1 MFNKLVSYETPK
13 LESATSKINSYEL
26 YPNSADEEQDKVI
39 KNGFGGIKIFDTPGL
54 TKTENLNSFELI
66 KKKLNKIF
74 NEIHIIYFFIKAQSN
89 LEHSIDMLKYIK
101 NKNIEREKNKL
112 NKIPIIFIKNG
123 EDLVS
128 TNDTPIIFQELKKE
142 LEKYNLL
149 DLYDPSINENINK
162 QEYNIQNFL
171 YEEDNN
177 NKKNY

>member
-101 NKNIEREKNKL
+101 NTNIEREKNEL

-123 EDLVS
+123 DDLV
-128 TNDTPIIFQELKKE
+128 
-142 LEKYNLL
+142 
-149 DLYDPSINENINK
+149 
-162 QEYNIQNFL
+162 
-171 YEEDNN
+171 
-177 NKKNY
+177 